1 MQLGALRFLIP
12 DEGSITTSTVV
23 MMDSD
28 DTDKFLSLPEVLDK
42 TKQQIMDD
50 IKVTISLVC
59 CKSLH
64 WIFSPTPLSVK
75 SGQDRISM

>member
-1 MQLGALRFLIP
+1 
-12 DEGSITTSTVV
+12 

-50 IKVTISLVC
+50 IKVIN
-59 CKSLH
+59 
-64 WIFSPTPLSVK
+64 IFGLLQKLTSFFLSTPLNVK